1 MIWLGSGTHS
11 STVEPNRSK
20 YTTKSKAS
28 FDQVGAQGLLIGY
41 VLSRAFV
48 LHCYQS
54 QAAR

>member
-11 STVEPNRSK
+11 SIVEPNRSK

-28 FDQVGAQGLLIGY
+28 FDQVGAQGLLIDY